1 MNYGTGTDTEFD
13 DVRHG
18 YAPPRQQ
25 NRVVPPHHNETRAE
39 DVAFGFADAP
49 YQQSGDAP
57 HDADEAALDAM
68 HEAPLEPADPTDPAT
83 IVEDIS
89 NNIESLIDTGRAAYE
104 AEIALLKARADVIAS
119 AAKKAAVFVSI
130 SAAAGLVT
138 LLAIGFGAIFILAD
152 FLTHTQAVAIV
163 VSALALLTG
172 ITAWFGKR
180 QFDRITGAIWERI
193 DG

>member
-1 MNYGTGTDTEFD
+1 MTYGTGTDTEFD

-25 NRVVPPHHNETRAE
+25 NHVVPPHHNETRPE
-39 DVAFGFADAP
+39 DVKLGFVDAP
-49 YQQSGDAP
+49 YQQSGMVHEEILPEEQDRLEGGIAP
-57 HDADEAALDAM
+57 
-68 HEAPLEPADPTDPAT
+68 PADPTDPAT
-83 IVEDIS
+83 MVEDIS
-89 NNIESLIDTGRAAYE
+89 NNIEALFATGRTAYE
-104 AEIALLKARADVIAS
+104 AEITLLKARADVIAS
-119 AAKKAAVFVSI
+119 AAKKAAVYVSI

-152 FLTHTQAVAIV
+152 FLTHTQAVVIV
-163 VSALALLTG
+163 VTALALLTG